1 MRVREIR
8 FLTALAVIGL
18 CLFAIARGWE
28 IGRFRIAEAGLRT
41 DGNQRELLGYWAGIS
56 GVASSALEASL
67 PGAIDPNDREAA
79 QRQLGQLTEILSLR
93 PLSSTHWLS
102 LSGTRLVIGQP
113 TNKIIGA
120 LILSSMTGP
129 NEGQIMLQRGAF
141 ELSLWE
147 LLPPELQKRTSV
159 DIGETLRLFTQLQAA
174 DRNNLKTVA
183 ATRTADVRQTV
194 RNLLVEEQ
202 GISPE
207 VLKDAGF

>member
-8 FLTALAVIGL
+8 FLTALVVIGL
-18 CLFAIARGWE
+18 CLFGIARGWE
-28 IGRFRIAEAGLRT
+28 IVRFRIAEASLRT
-41 DGNQRELLGYWAGIS
+41 DGNPRQLLGQWADVS

-67 PGAIDPNDREAA
+67 PGAPDPGDRQAA
-79 QRQLGQLTEILSLR
+79 QRQLAQLAEILSLR

-102 LSGTRLVIGQP
+102 LSGTRFVVGQP

-147 LLPPELQKRTSV
+147 LLSPELQKRASV
-159 DIGETLRLFTQLQAA
+159 DIAETLRLFTQLQAA
-174 DRNNLKTVA
+174 DRNNLKTVVA
-183 ATRTADVRQTV
+183 SRTEDVRQTV
-194 RNLLVEEQ
+194 RSLLIEEQ
-202 GISPE
+202 GVAPE
-207 VLKDAGF
+207 LLKDAGF

>member
-1 MRVREIR
+1 MRVREVR

-18 CLFAIARGWE
+18 CLFGIARGWE

-41 DGNQRELLGYWAGIS
+41 DGSQRELLGHWAGIS

-67 PGAIDPNDREAA
+67 PGALDPGDRRGA
-79 QRQLGQLTEILSLR
+79 QSQLGQLAEILSLR

-102 LSGTRLVIGQP
+102 LSGTRFVVGQP

-147 LLPPELQKRTSV
+147 LLSPELQKRASV
-159 DIGETLRLFTQLQAA
+159 DIAETLRLFTQLQAA
-174 DRNNLKTVA
+174 DRNNLKTVVA
-183 ATRTADVRQTV
+183 SRTEDVRQTV
-194 RNLLVEEQ
+194 RSLLIEEQ
-202 GISPE
+202 GVAPE
-207 VLKDAGF
+207 LLKDAGF